1 MREIETE
8 NEAGS
13 SRKKEKGEEERPC
26 CRKTQRQ
33 LITANLKRAFFEIN
47 TKIGHFAFAPVLF
60 GLLFVPT
67 YIIFCEIRRMCR
79 DDTSTRCDVY
89 ILLRHDARILGYGIC
104 VGAFWRIC
112 ICVVAYTGVH
122 RDEIQMRLDEET
134 YALCRIY
141 TYVMTHIYIL
151 GYDICVGAF
160 WSIYICVAAYTD
172 IHWDANQMRLDEETY
187 AS

>member
-8 NEAGS
+8 NEAES

-33 LITANLKRAFFEIN
+33 LITAKLKRAFFEIN

-89 ILLRHDARILGYGIC
+89 IHTSWRTYTGLRHMCWCVLTYMHMRRGVYRCTSGRDSDASWRRNVCVVPYIYIRHDA
-104 VGAFWRIC
+104 
-112 ICVVAYTGVH
+112 H
-122 RDEIQMRLDEET
+122 
-134 YALCRIY
+134 
-141 TYVMTHIYIL
+141 IL